1 MGDDAEL
8 YIETGGDPT
17 ILLDWYGLDD
27 EWYDDDNEYDDY
39 FDYEDIY
46 DDLNNKRVSKPAVNR
61 KKNTMVFID
70 AESISAERCPG
81 IIGQCKSVGEL
92 FEVRY
97 YARQK
102 DPSTLAWKE
111 KANSYGIKPILMYG
125 EAEHNKID
133 NKIIKDIRKIL
144 ANNKSIDIFCI
155 ATKDGDYS
163 SIVKEIR
170 ENKKRA
176 VIFATKDTSKKL
188 KQAASEVKGV

>member
-17 ILLDWYGLDD
+17 ILLNWYGLED
-27 EWYDDDNEYDDY
+27 EWYDDDDDY
-39 FDYEDIY
+39 YDYEDIY
-46 DDLNNKRVSKPAVNR
+46 DALNDKKESNHTVNR

-70 AESISAERCPG
+70 AESISAERCSR

-111 KANSYGIKPILMYG
+111 KASSYGIKPILMYG

-144 ANNKSIDIFCI
+144 TNNKSIDIFFFFS
-155 ATKDGDYS
+155 KDGDYS

-170 ENKKRA
+170 ESKKRA
-176 VIFATKDTSKKL
+176 VILATKDTSKKL
-188 KQAASEVKGV
+188 KQVASEVKGV